1 MAKRRRMPPPGF
13 AHATAPEDL
22 APVVAA
28 VLAPGWRIAAARGV
42 FERAGAG
49 RLDVAAELPKGS
61 RVVYA
66 VPSLAGADPATL
78 GDDERD
84 LARHVQV
91 ILPRGADAAAALARV
106 RRWACIERAAVAPR
120 PALP

>member
-1 MAKRRRMPPPGF
+1 MARPRRTPPPGF
-13 AHATAPEDL
+13 AHATAPEHL

-49 RLDVAAELPKGS
+49 RLDVAGDLPAGS
-61 RVVYA
+61 RVAYT
-66 VPSLAGADPATL
+66 VPALARADPATL
-78 GDDERD
+78 GEPERE
-84 LARHVQV
+84 LARHVQIV
-91 ILPRGADAAAALARV
+91 LPRGADPRAALRRV
-106 RRWACIERAAVAPR
+106 RRWACVERAQLAPR

>member
-1 MAKRRRMPPPGF
+1 MAKRRRMLPPGF

-28 VLAPGWRIAAARGV
+28 VLAPGWRIAAARGI
-42 FERAGAG
+42 FERAGAE
-49 RLDVAAELPKGS
+49 RLDFAADLPEGS
-61 RVVYA
+61 RVVYT
-66 VPSLAGADPATL
+66 VPSLAGADASRL
-78 GDDERD
+78 GAAERD

-91 ILPRGADAAAALARV
+91 ILPRGADPAAALARV
-106 RRWACIERAAVAPR
+106 RRWACIERAAIAPR